1 MEKTKAIELLG
12 GSVAEAAKKLGV
24 SYQAVSKWPD
34 VLPQRVADRVL
45 GVYARMKF
53 PELAEA
59 PAANDPQAPQRAEQ
73 GAANA

>member
-45 GVYARMKF
+45 GVYARTRF
-53 PELAEA
+53 PDLAESPEETNA
-59 PAANDPQAPQRAEQ
+59 H
-73 GAANA
+73 GA